1 MIPPPGQP
9 AKTPASEAA
18 PVQGKPS
25 GGLVGYPRI
34 KQDFDRDGRS
44 KKVVFVARCVINQN
58 ARHCDCADFPA
69 MMEPRCGVESS
80 YAGRKHVR
88 DIEGIFIMRLRE
100 ETIAWLK
107 QRLER

>member
-1 MIPPPGQP
+1 VLIPPPGQP

-25 GGLVGYPRI
+25 GGLVDYPRI

-44 KKVVFVARCVINQN
+44 KKVVFVARCVIDQN

-80 YAGRKHVR
+80 Y
-88 DIEGIFIMRLRE
+88 
-100 ETIAWLK
+100 ETTAWLK
-107 QRLER
+107 QQLER